1 MKKAFLVIAISSL
14 FMLLIGCT
22 KINTERLPCYHFQP
36 YSAWG
41 IATFSNNTDV
51 PQAGTR
57 ATSITAGVLRSR
69 GIINLSTYQPYKTCN
84 ELIICPNSSI
94 PLSQVRRFAYEHNIR
109 YMVIGAVNEWQYK
122 VGLDGEP
129 VASVSI
135 QVLDVDRDQI
145 VWSSVGS
152 RIGSSH
158 SGLSVT
164 AQELIN
170 NMLKSL

>member
-1 MKKAFLVIAISSL
+1 MKNFLLTIITTSL
-14 FMLLIGCT
+14 FMLFSGCT
-22 KINTERLPCYHFQP
+22 TINTERLPRYCFQP
-36 YSAWG
+36 NSAWG
-41 IATFSNNTDV
+41 IATFTNNTDV
-51 PQAGTR
+51 PQAGNR
-57 ATSITAGVLRSR
+57 AMSITAGVLRTR
-69 GIINLSTYQPYKTCN
+69 GVLFLATYQPNKNCN

-94 PLSQVRRFAYEHNIR
+94 SLEKIRNFGLEHHIR

-135 QVLDVDRDQI
+135 QIFDTERNQI

-152 RIGSSH
+152 KIGSSH

-164 AQELIN
+164 AQNLIN
-170 NMLKSL
+170 DMLKKL

>member
-1 MKKAFLVIAISSL
+1 MKNTFLLIMLASL
-14 FMLLIGCT
+14 FTLFVGCT
-22 KINTERLPCYHFQP
+22 TINTERLPHYCFQP
-36 YSAWG
+36 RSAWG
-41 IATFSNNTDV
+41 IATFTNNTDV

-57 ATSITAGVLRSR
+57 AMSITTGVLRSR
-69 GIINLSTYQPYKTCN
+69 GIAFLATFQPRKNCN
-84 ELIICPNSSI
+84 ELIICPNNSVS
-94 PLSQVRRFAYEHNIR
+94 LVEVRRFGLEHHIR

-135 QVLDVDRDQI
+135 QILDVQRNQI

-164 AQELIN
+164 AQDLIN
-170 NMLKSL
+170 DMLSKL